1 MVDAAL
7 IRFIK
12 TMLPQLNKKQQRLFL
27 GGIANI
33 SGPESMGTLAHLTG
47 IPLETIAKGA
57 EESKKVA
64 AASAEAVDTDLRA
77 AVLGIIDNVALGK
90 TTDYLLWTQLNTH
103 DLTDRLQL
111 LGYNVSSDLEVEELL
126 LDMGFLVRPPQ
137 ADTDFSTLQS
147 DAQQFEIINQ
157 KCREAQ
163 EQGLPFVYVEA
174 KHLGKFSWELE
185 HLKETNAFF
194 IVEGISNWWQN
205 VGKKLFPKA
214 NTLISVTDIDL
225 DNESL
230 KNAFQRGMSEISDA
244 FNMSMTFS
252 YIPAG
257 IYKWQHLESS
267 MTTSIFVDLPE
278 LPLKSLLVTVS
289 LVNAPQEQ
297 AEEQEPTEL
306 PELPEILELLE
317 EPEVQEETAPQE
329 LTEPPAKAKATRR
342 TRSKKSETTT
352 GKGKTG
358 SSNTRSRRKV

>member
-194 IVEGISNWWQN
+194 IVEGLSNW
-205 VGKKLFPKA
+205 
-214 NTLISVTDIDL
+214 
-225 DNESL
+225 
-230 KNAFQRGMSEISDA
+230 
-244 FNMSMTFS
+244 
-252 YIPAG
+252 
-257 IYKWQHLESS
+257 
-267 MTTSIFVDLPE
+267 
-278 LPLKSLLVTVS
+278 
-289 LVNAPQEQ
+289 
-297 AEEQEPTEL
+297 
-306 PELPEILELLE
+306 
-317 EPEVQEETAPQE
+317 
-329 LTEPPAKAKATRR
+329 
-342 TRSKKSETTT
+342 
-352 GKGKTG
+352 
-358 SSNTRSRRKV
+358 